1 MLIRLPIS
9 DFKFC
14 LGIAFSAT
22 STNKNRPVL
31 NNVLL
36 SFHRVANTDTL
47 KHFARLTASDGDM
60 TVFCDLRHIT
70 VQGEGI
76 DQILLPPVLGSI
88 IHELPPVTDVELL
101 IDPHDGGRCVTVSSG
116 MARFRLQTAD
126 PSEFPPSSIS
136 DQLSYDVSV
145 DGALLQRAIQR
156 VLPAIDPQATRYAL
170 GSILLAYNGGD
181 DRLQLVATDGRRLA
195 LNELPANWLDATD
208 DSDRQGVEHH
218 VDTRWKNVLLSA
230 TGAKL
235 LAKIAKDSPTVK
247 LRADASTL
255 TAEGLGVSIQCR
267 LTEGRF
273 PAWRKVIPKC
283 TQVIEL
289 PTTAFMKSI
298 KAAAATVDKE
308 NDTARLAF
316 SNNSEGG
323 TVTISIESEEG
334 NATVDCPLPHP
345 VEHFETTLRAQYLT
359 QALAAMPADD
369 IAEMHVPEEDGGA
382 ILLRN
387 LAADFTAVIMPMTE
401 GVPVEKKEVKK

>member
-1 MLIRLPIS
+1 MLIRLPIA
-9 DFKFC
+9 DLKFC

-22 STNKNRPVL
+22 STNKNKPVL

-36 SFHRVANTDTL
+36 TLRRRYSDTEAA
-47 KHFARLTASDGDM
+47 KHTARLAATDGDM
-60 TVFCDLRHIT
+60 TVFCDLRHTT
-70 VQGEGI
+70 VHGDGI

-136 DQLSYDVSV
+136 DQLGYDVSV
-145 DGALLQRAIQR
+145 DGALLQRSIQR

-170 GSILLAYNGGD
+170 GSI
-181 DRLQLVATDGRRLA
+181 RLEVGYGSDHVTVVATDGRRLDY
-195 LNELPANWLDATD
+195 NRIPIT
-208 DSDRQGVEHH
+208 EHH
-218 VDTRWKNVLLSA
+218 EVEDLGAFDERWKNVLLSA

-323 TVTISIESEEG
+323 TVTISIESEDG

-345 VEHFETTLRAQYLT
+345 VEHFETTLKAQYLT

-369 IAEMHVPEEDGGA
+369 IAEMHVPEEDGGP

-401 GVPVEKKEVKK
+401 GVPAEKKEVKK

>member
-101 IDPHDGGRCVTVSSG
+101 IDPHDKGRCVTVSSG

-136 DQLSYDVSV
+136 DQLGYDVSV

-170 GSILLAYNGGD
+170 GSI
-181 DRLQLVATDGRRLA
+181 RLEVGYGSDHVTVVATDGRRLDY
-195 LNELPANWLDATD
+195 NQIPIT
-208 DSDRQGVEHH
+208 EHH
-218 VDTRWKNVLLSA
+218 EVEDLGEFDERWKNVLLSA

-273 PAWRKVIPKC
+273 PAWRKVIPKSS
-283 TQVIEL
+283 QVIEL
-289 PTTAFMKSI
+289 PTTAFLKSI

-387 LAADFTAVIMPMTE
+387 LAADFTAVIMPMTD